1 MDKVNDEMKQMKEIL
16 ANVPNTKAATSSIPS
31 SKIGSTPSKTSVPS
45 RPGTALGTSTK
56 AAAPSFGL
64 KRPST
69 AVTSAIKKK

>member
-1 MDKVNDEMKQMKEIL
+1 MKEMKEIL
-16 ANVPNTKAATSSIPS
+16 ANIPKTKAATSSIPS
-31 SKIGSTPSKTSVPS
+31 SKIGNGSNASKATIPG

-56 AAAPSFGL
+56 APAASFGL